1 MASALRA
8 AERGTMP
15 VILTQRYADA
25 RVADVVEG
33 CSDSLSGDPNGKAP
47 YVERKTKHIEHLRTA
62 SEDVLLVTAAD
73 KLHNARAI
81 HADLLINGTSMLK
94 RFNGTGGDRFFGTT
108 TRSSRSSRPVPQPKA
123 LLGCWPTRWGTL
135 ESSCE
140 YVNGNR

>member
-81 HADLLINGTSMLK
+81 HADLLINGSSMLK
-94 RFNGTGGDRFFGTT
+94 RFNGTGGDRFLVLRLDPQDPRGPC
-108 TRSSRSSRPVPQPKA
+108 RSPK
-123 LLGCWPTRWGTL
+123 P
-135 ESSCE
+135 
-140 YVNGNR
+140 Y